1 MLSEAE
7 RKEIEAEAAH
17 YPYKRAVAIDALKI
31 VQEHRGHVSDE
42 AMDDVAD
49 YLGVSRAEL
58 EGVCTFYNLLL
69 RKPVGRHVIWLCDGV
84 SCWLTGYGRLR
95 RQLEKTLDVKLG
107 QTTADGR
114 FTLLPM
120 VCLGACDHAPV
131 LMVDQDLHR
140 DLDPDRNPGGVENVL
155 EKYD

>member
-1 MLSEAE
+1 MLTEAE
-7 RKEIEAEAAH
+7 RKEIDAEAAH

-42 AMDDVAD
+42 AMDDVAA
-49 YLGVSRAEL
+49 YLELSRAEL
-58 EGVCTFYNLLL
+58 EGLCSFYNLLL

-114 FTLLPM
+114 FTLLPI

-131 LMVDQDLHR
+131 LMVDHDLHR
-140 DLDPDRNPGGVENVL
+140 DLDPDRNPDGL
-155 EKYD
+155 QKALAKYE